1 MLFRKTIYIL
11 VLAAISMTAS
21 TAFAKRQQA
30 KAFTIVIDAGH
41 GGNDA
46 GAVDNNVKEKD
57 INLGVAKALA
67 EKIRKGMK
75 NVKVIMTR
83 DNDTFVSLQQRAD
96 KANGSKADLFISIH
110 TNSVDASNKNRRNV
124 SGASVYALGLHKDA
138 NNMAV
143 ARRENAVI
151 ELEKNFD
158 QKYKGF
164 DPNSDESYIIF
175 EMAQK
180 KNLSQS
186 IKFADE
192 VQKQLVKTA
201 GRRDRGVHQ
210 AGFWVLWAT
219 SMPAVLVELDFI
231 CNPNSA
237 KFMASEKGE
246 NKLAESIFNAVKNY
260 RNNLAKATAYSGQ
273 VEAPD
278 EIPAFVADGE
288 AVLLSVD
295 ELPDRKVIEA
305 PAADYAKSTGYA
317 PAKRRRRSLA
327 AKEASDKRVLETASI
342 TVKTHTHTTR
352 QVAKEP
358 TKPSVA
364 DDIKTTEAPK
374 GNQNAAD
381 TKNQQ
386 KGKNTQKINHDKKQT
401 STRVY
406 NNKVISINKS
416 SSASK
421 TTEKRG
427 KTKTEPSVKK
437 VSGSKSGSENH
448 LNRPSLRK
456 KRK

>member
-1 MLFRKTIYIL
+1 
-11 VLAAISMTAS
+11 
-21 TAFAKRQQA
+21 
-30 KAFTIVIDAGH
+30 
-41 GGNDA
+41 
-46 GAVDNNVKEKD
+46 
-57 INLGVAKALA
+57 
-67 EKIRKGMK
+67 
-75 NVKVIMTR
+75 
-83 DNDTFVSLQQRAD
+83 
-96 KANGSKADLFISIH
+96 
-110 TNSVDASNKNRRNV
+110 
-124 SGASVYALGLHKDA
+124 
-138 NNMAV
+138 
-143 ARRENAVI
+143 
-151 ELEKNFD
+151 
-158 QKYKGF
+158 
-164 DPNSDESYIIF
+164 
-175 EMAQK
+175 
-180 KNLSQS
+180 
-186 IKFADE
+186 
-192 VQKQLVKTA
+192 
-201 GRRDRGVHQ
+201 
-210 AGFWVLWAT
+210 
-219 SMPAVLVELDFI
+219 
-231 CNPNSA
+231 
-237 KFMASEKGE
+237 MASEKGE
-246 NKLAESIFNAVKNY
+246 KKLAESIFNAVKNY

-273 VEAPD
+273 VESPD